1 MTKLNRVLIIT
12 GAVLLTV
19 ITVLENGLFRKEGNI
34 HWKPDLELMPGH
46 FTGYINLLSDY
57 GGVIASNIEYEI
69 GGSTYDSVSIHA
81 LMYPEYSWLRRSL
94 RNSEEA
100 LRHEHY
106 HFHITEVFAR
116 KFRMLLRNM
125 DSQDFDKKVLRKQYR
140 GMIAA
145 LDVMQEKYDDDCDH
159 GLLRERQKDWEYMVD
174 SMMTAL
180 NYYSVDQPEWGECSN
195 KDACCF
201 RKLDFDAYYRI
212 RGRYGITDSIARH
225 APHYRFQYTD
235 GRITRVEYFDDGE
248 RVNNTFNNVAVIE
261 IEYEGNTEFRT
272 YFDAAGRPM
281 KNDRGAYGTKI
292 LRRDGALVVTSLDRN
307 RTPMENVDGFSSIIY
322 DPDYRGRNATGV
334 YLNLEGSQVTTK
346 DGYCVS
352 TRRYD
357 HNDNVVEHANY
368 NNDNQLI
375 NNADGIAITLY
386 AYDEMNNLVRV
397 SYCDSDHRLTED
409 QYGVASYHVTFDR
422 NGFILMEYFRDKE
435 DRVMMDQEGNVYY
448 YRSYDNYGNL
458 TDVRFYGTNKNLI
471 IDENGFGRLRHIY
484 DEHSRLA
491 GSGNYDAYD
500 QLYNDSESFCKRVFR
515 YDDRDRVIEKDVY
528 AVDSTESVQFSK
540 TVRFSYTEHD
550 RIAFETYHDQ
560 VGDLL
565 PDPSGICKKAYTYDE
580 AGNLVE
586 TRHFNQDGQL
596 QPAFAEVVTIRY
608 RYTNGLV
615 TGTEYVD
622 RNGRLAENEEGI
634 AREVNKYDDRQLRTE
649 TRYYNADQQ
658 PTTFDKNAEII
669 RWTYNQAGHITGEQ
683 YFNAEGHPKAAVDGI
698 AKIQY
703 TRDSDGQVLTI
714 HYFNEKLEL
723 VGGEHGGVAIMEYT
737 YDKDGLVSRLSYKDR
752 EVRLVN
758 TPAGH
763 AIENRYYDAYGR
775 IKFKEYLTRF
785 KQPVVIDEGYAS
797 IECMYDRNGN
807 IIAEILRDASNALVA
822 DEEGYAIYNY
832 SYDRNGEI
840 TQTTAYGA
848 DPAHLGSISKGDF
861 STSATI
867 SSGYYGHITNLS
879 GRNGMQST
887 YYDNGQKQSEGFY
900 LNGKLQ
906 GSYMTWYENGTISS
920 VIQYVNGRREGPTVE
935 YYQNGEKWREVRYE
949 NNSMLERTMVTWH
962 MNGALRSK
970 YINGQEVYWDEHGK
984 KVQTG

>member
-1 MTKLNRVLIIT
+1 MTKLNKILIIT
-12 GAVLLTV
+12 GAILLTV
-19 ITVLENGLFRKEGNI
+19 IAVLENGLFRKGGNI
-34 HWKPDLELMPGH
+34 YWKPDLELMSGH
-46 FTGYINLLSDY
+46 FTGYTNLFSDY
-57 GGVIASNIEYEI
+57 GGAIASNIEYEI
-69 GGSTYDSVSIHA
+69 GGSTFDSVSIHA

-106 HFHITEVFAR
+106 HFHITEIFAR

-125 DSQDFDKKVLRKQYR
+125 ESQDFDKKVLRKQYR

-145 LDVMQEKYDDDCDH
+145 LDVMQDKYDDDCDH

-180 NYYSVDQPEWGECSN
+180 NYYGGDQPEWGECSN

-201 RKLDFDAYYRI
+201 RKLEFDAYYRI
-212 RGRYGITDSIARH
+212 RGRHG
-225 APHYRFQYTD
+225 
-235 GRITRVEYFDDGE
+235 
-248 RVNNTFNNVAVIE
+248 
-261 IEYEGNTEFRT
+261 
-272 YFDAAGRPM
+272 
-281 KNDRGAYGTKI
+281 
-292 LRRDGALVVTSLDRN
+292 
-307 RTPMENVDGFSSIIY
+307 IIY

-346 DGYCVS
+346 DGHCVT

-397 SYCDSDHRLTED
+397 SYYDSDHRLTED

-422 NGFILMEYFRDKE
+422 NGFILMEYYRDKQ
-435 DRVMMDQEGNVYY
+435 DRVLIDQEGNAYY
-448 YRSYDNYGNL
+448 YRSYDDYGNL

-471 IDENGFGRLRHIY
+471 IDENDFGRLRHNY
-484 DEHSRLA
+484 DNHSRLVE
-491 GSGNYDAYD
+491 SGNYDAYD
-500 QLYNDSESFCKRVFR
+500 QLYNDLEGLCRKVFR
-515 YDDRDRVIEKDVY
+515 YDDRDRVIEKDLY
-528 AVDSTESVQFSK
+528 AVDSTGSVQFSK

-550 RIAFETYHDQ
+550 RIAIETYHNQ

-565 PDPSGICKKAYTYDE
+565 PDPSGICKIVYTYDE

-586 TRHFNQDGQL
+586 TRHYDQDDRL
-596 QPAFAEVVTIRY
+596 QPVFAEVVGIRY
-608 RYTNGLV
+608 MYTDGMV
-615 TGTEYVD
+615 TGTEYFD

-634 AREVNKYDDRQLRTE
+634 AREVNIFDHRRLRTE
-649 TRYYNADQQ
+649 ARYYNADHQ

-669 RWTYNQAGHITGEQ
+669 RWTYNQAGHITGEH
-683 YFNAEGHPKAAVDGI
+683 YFNAEGHPKAAVGGI
-698 AKIQY
+698 AKIEY
-703 TRDSDGQVLTI
+703 TRDRDGQVLTI

-723 VGGEHGGVAIMEYT
+723 AGGENGGVAIMEYT

-752 EVRLVN
+752 EGRLVN

-763 AIENRYYDAYGR
+763 AIENRYYDACGR

-797 IECMYDRNGN
+797 VECMYDRNGN

-832 SYDRNGEI
+832 SYDRNGE
-840 TQTTAYGA
+840 
-848 DPAHLGSISKGDF
+848 
-861 STSATI
+861 
-867 SSGYYGHITNLS
+867 
-879 GRNGMQST
+879 
-887 YYDNGQKQSEGFY
+887 
-900 LNGKLQ
+900 
-906 GSYMTWYENGTISS
+906 
-920 VIQYVNGRREGPTVE
+920 
-935 YYQNGEKWREVRYE
+935 KWREVHYE
-949 NNSMLERTMVTWH
+949 NNSMLERTMVSWH
-962 MNGALRSK
+962 MNGVLRSK
-970 YINGQEVYWDEHGK
+970 YINGQEVYWDENGK
-984 KVQTG
+984 KEQTG